1 MLATTGANDEP
12 SVRARLGLDRLAE
25 IARETTGAR
34 YVALAVLNEERTELE
49 HLSAAGLDE
58 HPRWAIGHVPPGCG
72 VLADLILAPGLMLI
86 GDVRRH
92 PRSNGLP
99 PDHRVRRSFVGVAL
113 KIDGQVC
120 GSLRLA
126 EKASGEFTR
135 EDQAVAIAL
144 AEEAANRIRFERRGL
159 KWPSNGISGLGP
171 LVKRTKETFKSLGGG
186 APLPARRSGQRG
198 DIEGVL

>member
-1 MLATTGANDEP
+1 MLATAGTNDES

-49 HLSAAGLDE
+49 HLSTAGVDE
-58 HPRWAIGHVPPGCG
+58 HARLAIGHTPPGCG
-72 VLADLILAPGLMLI
+72 VLIDLLLDPGPLRL
-86 GDVRRH
+86 GDVLQH
-92 PRSNGLP
+92 PSSNGFP
-99 PDHRVRRSFVGVAL
+99 PDHRVRRSFVGVAI

-135 EDQAVAIAL
+135 EDQAVTVAL

-159 KWPSNGISGLGP
+159 RWPSNAINGLGP
-171 LVKRTKETFKSLGGG
+171 LVERTKEAFKSLGGRS
-186 APLPARRSGQRG
+186 LPARRSGQRG
-198 DIEGVL
+198 GIEGAL